1 VKPLLLA
8 LLALPAFAAGPQWA
22 GPAPA
27 GWEHADGFLRT
38 QSDYEDF
45 RLSFEY
51 KLDRWA
57 EAAVI
62 VRAPR
67 SQRPQHAG
75 LTLVLAH
82 DFHKQVTPY
91 VTGALM
97 GVRPTL
103 WHIGEDWGQWRKV
116 EIEARG
122 PRFKAS
128 IDGHLVQDLDAS
140 AVPELQHRLRRGRIV
155 FPDMLHGYS
164 IRGLVIEDLGKP
176 TALTDLL
183 SSRAFDGWTL
193 LGAGHW
199 RFNGD
204 SLEGSDG
211 HGVYYAPPELHD
223 FEFTASVRTAN
234 RANAGVFF
242 RGRPGEN
249 DRGFEVQV
257 YSPVDAV
264 YPTGSI
270 YGLTRSRLAADTEGR
285 WFLLQVRVAGSTCEV
300 RIDGELVA
308 HTDELPAKYVRPGR
322 VGFQIHME
330 KTRVEFRDVY
340 VRSLNDEPSAPPEL
354 LTRARRYQRAISAA
368 DRLLLAWLDKADP
381 RTLLLPDRTDSPKR
395 VYTPHNSGAD
405 LYPYLVLTADLTRP
419 HLFRGRMLEMLRNEI
434 RFTSPHSAIPGNLDL
449 DTSELS
455 KPSLFGAGEYA
466 KDGLVTVTER
476 LGRSPWFDRMR
487 AMIDEAML
495 QSPVRE
501 AELDG
506 DYLQVLVR
514 LAAMTGDDR
523 YLDRARAIA
532 DVWLF
537 DLLPASPKLRLRD
550 HGNET
555 VVGLTLL
562 FALESERGTPHAA
575 RYRPAVQA
583 MLDRILAS
591 ANPGGMLYNE
601 IDWKSLQPLGTG
613 LSDNWGYVYG
623 AVYTFYQVTGET
635 KYRDAVVRVLGS
647 LSAYRRYNWEPS
659 SNAKDKTLGSFDG
672 YADAIESAIY
682 LANREPVPEALAWID
697 SEMDVMLGMQR
708 PDGHVEDWYGEG
720 NFNRTALLYADFNSL
735 GVRPSHWVPGLGIGA
750 IRKGDSLE
758 LLIHKPGGWR
768 GPVRFD
774 TARHRRDMNFRKNYV
789 RLNEFPEWFVVDA
802 NTLYSLKNESGVERI
817 HLGSELIAGV
827 EMNSGLYTIAPLSTR
842 SQNRP

>member
-1 VKPLLLA
+1 VKPLFVA
-8 LLALPAFAAGPQWA
+8 LLALPALASGPQWD

-27 GWEHADGFLRT
+27 GWEQADGFLR
-38 QSDYEDF
+38 SSSEYEDF

-51 KLDRWA
+51 KLSQWA
-57 EAAVI
+57 EAAVV

-82 DFHKQVTPY
+82 DFHKQVTPF

-97 GVRPTL
+97 GVRAPL
-103 WHIGEDWGQWRKV
+103 WHLGEDWGQWHKV

-122 PRFKAS
+122 PRYKAS
-128 IDGHLVQDLDAS
+128 IDGRLVQDLDTS
-140 AVPELQHRLRRGRIV
+140 AIPELRHRLRRGRIA
-155 FPDMLHGYS
+155 FPDMLHDYS
-164 IRGLVIEDLGKP
+164 IRNLAVEDLGKP
-176 TALTDLL
+176 TPFTDLL
-183 SSRAFDGWTL
+183 AARTFDNWTL
-193 LGAGHW
+193 LGAGSW
-199 RFNGD
+199 RLASGGA
-204 SLEGSDG
+204 LEASDG
-211 HGVYYAPPELHD
+211 HGVRYAPGQFQD
-223 FEFTASVRTAN
+223 FEFTAAVRTTN

-242 RGRPGEN
+242 RGLPETN
-249 DRGFEVQV
+249 DRGFEVQI
-257 YSPVDAV
+257 YPPIDAV

-270 YGLTRSRLAADTEGR
+270 YGMTRSRISADLDGR
-285 WFLLQVRVAGSTCEV
+285 WFLLQVRVAGSTCDV
-300 RIDGELVA
+300 RIDGELVS
-308 HTDELPAKYVRPGR
+308 HTDALPAKYLRPGR
-322 VGFQIHME
+322 IGFQIHME
-330 KTRVEFRDVY
+330 KTSVEFRDVH
-340 VRSLNDEPSAPPEL
+340 VRSLEEDAAPAEL
-354 LTRARRYQRAISAA
+354 LTRARRFERAVSAA

-381 RTLLLPDRTDSPKR
+381 RTLLLPDRIDSSKR

-405 LYPYLVLTADLTRP
+405 LYPYLVLTAELTRP
-419 HLFRGRMLEMLRNEI
+419 SLYRGRMLDMLRNEI
-434 RFTSPHSAIPGNLDL
+434 RFTSPRTAIPGNLDL
-449 DTSELS
+449 VTGELA

-466 KDGLVTVTER
+466 KDGLVSVTER
-476 LGRSPWFDRMR
+476 LGRTPWYDRM
-487 AMIDEAML
+487 ASMIDEAML
-495 QSPVRE
+495 QTPVRE

-523 YLDRARAIA
+523 YLVRARAIA
-532 DVWLF
+532 DAWLF

-575 RYRPAVQA
+575 RYRPAIQE

-591 ANPGGMLYNE
+591 ANPDGMLYNE
-601 IDWKSLQPLGTG
+601 IDWKTLQPVNTG

-635 KYRDAVVRVLGS
+635 KYRDAVVRVLQN
-647 LSAYRRYNWEPS
+647 LPKFRRYNWEPS

-672 YADAIESAIY
+672 YADTIESAIY

-697 SEMDVMLGMQR
+697 SEMDVMLSMQR
-708 PDGHVEDWYGEG
+708 PYGHVEDWYGEG
-720 NFNRTALLYADFNSL
+720 NFNRTSLLYADWNSL
-735 GVRPSHWVPGLGIGA
+735 GVRPAAWVPGLGVGA

-768 GPVRFD
+768 GLVRFD

-789 RLNEFPEWFVVDA
+789 RLNEFPEWFVIDSSG
-802 NTLYSLKNESGVERI
+802 LYSVKSSAGEEQTR
-817 HLGSELIAGV
+817 LGAELITGI
-827 EMNSGLYTIAPLSTR
+827 ELNSGLYTIAPVSVGGE
-842 SQNRP
+842 NRP